1 MTEVS
6 SKQVLPADSI
16 PVPTTVT
23 TGPAPKLRR
32 VKRVGVL
39 TSGGDCPGLNAVI
52 RAIAKTAIQQ
62 YGIEVWGIEDGFIG
76 LIQNRMQPMRVT
88 DVSNILTLGGT
99 ILGTN
104 NKCDPRR
111 YAIKNNGQIHYAN
124 VTDRCLEH
132 IALRQLDALIV
143 IGGDGSMA
151 VAGHLI
157 QQGVACIGVPKTID
171 NDLIGTDVTFGFGT
185 AVAIASDAIDRIHTT
200 AASHHRAMIIE
211 VMGRNAGWIALHAG
225 MASGADV
232 ILIPEIPFDIRK
244 ICGAVVQRSNQGKR
258 SSILCISE
266 GAMPKGGKQTVARM
280 DPTSPDP
287 IRLGGVG
294 QVVGTEIE
302 KATGIE
308 TRTAV
313 LGHVQRGG
321 EPTAADRVL
330 ATQFGYAAVELLA
343 QDRMGRLVALQAG
356 KITDVDIMEVVGKQ
370 RLVPLDSPLLQA
382 ARAIGT
388 CFGD

>member
-1 MTEVS
+1 MTELS
-6 SKQVLPADSI
+6 TKPILPTDS
-16 PVPTTVT
+16 V
-23 TGPAPKLRR
+23 PAPAPGTAQTAPGSRR

-52 RAIAKTAIQQ
+52 RAIAKTAIRR

-76 LIQNRMQPMRVT
+76 LIQNRMQPMRDT

-111 YAIKNNGQIHYAN
+111 YAIKSNGNVHFAD

-185 AVAIASDAIDRIHTT
+185 AVAIATDAIDRIHTT
-200 AASHHRAMIIE
+200 AASHHRAMVIE

-225 MASGADV
+225 IAGGADV
-232 ILIPEIPFDIRK
+232 ILLPEIPFDIEK
-244 ICGAVVQRSNQGKR
+244 ICAAVLQRSNHGKR

-266 GAMPKGGKQTVARM
+266 GAAPKGGKQTVARI

-294 QVVGTEIE
+294 QLVGAEIE

-321 EPTAADRVL
+321 EPIAADRVL
-330 ATQFGYAAVELLA
+330 ATQFGHAAVELLV
-343 QDRMGRLVALQAG
+343 QGRMGRLVALQAG
-356 KITDVDIMEVVGKQ
+356 EITDVDIMEAVGKQ
-370 RLVPLDSPLLQA
+370 RLVPLDSPLLMA

>member
-1 MTEVS
+1 
-6 SKQVLPADSI
+6 
-16 PVPTTVT
+16 
-23 TGPAPKLRR
+23 
-32 VKRVGVL
+32 
-39 TSGGDCPGLNAVI
+39 
-52 RAIAKTAIQQ
+52 
-62 YGIEVWGIEDGFIG
+62 
-76 LIQNRMQPMRVT
+76 
-88 DVSNILTLGGT
+88 
-99 ILGTN
+99 
-104 NKCDPRR
+104 
-111 YAIKNNGQIHYAN
+111 
-124 VTDRCLEH
+124 
-132 IALRQLDALIV
+132 
-143 IGGDGSMA
+143 
-151 VAGHLI
+151 
-157 QQGVACIGVPKTID
+157 
-171 NDLIGTDVTFGFGT
+171 
-185 AVAIASDAIDRIHTT
+185 
-200 AASHHRAMIIE
+200 
-211 VMGRNAGWIALHAG
+211 
-225 MASGADV
+225 
-232 ILIPEIPFDIRK
+232 
-244 ICGAVVQRSNQGKR
+244 
-258 SSILCISE
+258 
-266 GAMPKGGKQTVARM
+266 MPKGGKQTVARM

-343 QDRMGRLVALQAG
+343 QGRMGRLVALQAG